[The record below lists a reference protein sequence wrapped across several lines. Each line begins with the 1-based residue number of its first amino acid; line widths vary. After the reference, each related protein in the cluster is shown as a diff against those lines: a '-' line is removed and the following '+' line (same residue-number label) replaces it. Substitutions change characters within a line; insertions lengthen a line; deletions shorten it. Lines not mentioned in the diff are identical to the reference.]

1 MVILIEFVAHVFF
14 IVKTGKKIKQ
24 IIFIN

>member
-1 MVILIEFVAHVFF
+1 MVILIEFVALVFF